1 MVLIIL
7 GGTTSICVNNQKGG
21 QKMVRWMRSAKIAP
35 GKYLQA
41 MEFAKGISEF
51 SQKYEGASSVG
62 VFLDSFGDVGIIRW
76 FVDYENLASFEKIS
90 DQIMAD
96 PEWFKKIE
104 EATDLFIAGCTSDVV
119 MRSI

>member
-1 MVLIIL
+1 
-7 GGTTSICVNNQKGG
+7 
-21 QKMVRWMRSAKIAP
+21 MVRWMRSAQIAP

-41 MEFAKGISEF
+41 MEFAKEISEF

-62 VFLDSFGDVGIIRW
+62 VFLDSFGSVGTIRW

-104 EATDLFIAGCTSDVV
+104 EATDLFIEGNTYDEV
-119 MRSI
+119 MRAI